1 VGIAVGRSVR
11 LSIVSTAIMDFFLTL
26 VLYGTE
32 TSVRVS
38 G

>member
-11 LSIVSTAIMDFFLTL
+11 LSIVSTAILDFFLTL
-26 VLYGTE
+26 VIYGTS
-32 TSVRVS
+32 TSVSVA